1 MAPAIRFHLKGL
13 NQWQSQNFSLEGAKL
28 KEYIKS
34 EINLKNIN

>member
-1 MAPAIRFHLKGL
+1 MRISAKCGRVT
-13 NQWQSQNFSLEGAKL
+13 QWRSQNFSLEGAKL